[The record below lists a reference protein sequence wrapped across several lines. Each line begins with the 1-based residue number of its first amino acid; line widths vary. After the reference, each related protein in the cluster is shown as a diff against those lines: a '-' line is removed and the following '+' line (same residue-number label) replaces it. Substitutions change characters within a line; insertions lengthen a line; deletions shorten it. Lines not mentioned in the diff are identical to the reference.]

1 MSKARQSFIA
11 AGVGAVLVVVLWLV
25 AEPSLAMGLLGA
37 TVVVLSSGIYFAI
50 RDRRSA
56 K

>member
-11 AGVGAVLVVVLWLV
+11 AGVGGVLVVVLWLV
-25 AEPSLAMGLLGA
+25 AGPSLAMGLLGA
-37 TVVVLSSGIYFAI
+37 TVVVLGSAIYFTI
-50 RDRRSA
+50 RDSRSA